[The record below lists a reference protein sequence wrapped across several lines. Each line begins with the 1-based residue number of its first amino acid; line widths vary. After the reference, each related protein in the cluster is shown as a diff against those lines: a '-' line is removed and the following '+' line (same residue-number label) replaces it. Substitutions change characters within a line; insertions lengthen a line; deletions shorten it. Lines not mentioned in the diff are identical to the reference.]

1 MKFHAFNLS
10 PQNISCKIKTSA
22 NLAIKDLI
30 EAKDKRSQAYIFSD
44 IYIHSE
50 KYKSTNRPYSRH

>member
-10 PQNISCKIKTSA
+10 PENISCKIKTSA

-30 EAKDKRSQAYIFSD
+30 EAKGKRSQAYIFSD
-44 IYIHSE
+44 IYIYIL
-50 KYKSTNRPYSRH
+50 KKINQLVDLI